1 MELDGVSPR
10 SVNSRR
16 SALNRLC
23 ACLGHRLFQTHDLM
37 REEPVRQLTRAER
50 LRPLRAARAEI

>member
-16 SALNRLC
+16 SALNS
-23 ACLGHRLFQTHDLM
+23 LFQTHDLM